1 MNRPQRRLGALLA
14 VLSFTAVCAGCSSTS
29 GDLASSVS
37 AGQLKGGSIAK
48 AVDLS
53 GKSFTVG
60 SKEFTEQTVLGN
72 ILIYALQAAGAKTK
86 DQTGLTGSAIVR
98 KALRGGD
105 IDMYWEYAGT
115 GWSEFLKKTSVLPG
129 AREQFDETA
138 RLDEEQN
145 KITWLG
151 PAKFGDQYAIAR
163 AGDAEGP
170 AGEVDKLSQLK
181 QLAKDH
187 PGEVTLC
194 GAAEFLDREI
204 GPVQKVYDVRIPA
217 TQVYQNAFALNFV
230 NVAKQSPCNFAEVFT
245 TDARIKS
252 LGLKVLDDDK
262 THFLTQLVGLTLREK
277 TAKENPELKTLVQLL
292 GDKLTQQVI
301 IELNGMVDI
310 DGATPQQAAV
320 KFLRDEGFIA

>member
-14 VLSFTAVCAGCSSTS
+14 VLSCTAVCTCCSSTS
-29 GDLASSVS
+29 SDLPSSVS
-37 AGQLKGGSIAK
+37 AGRLKGGSIAR

-53 GKSFTVG
+53 GKSFTVD

-98 KALRGGD
+98 KALLSGD

-129 AREQFDETA
+129 AKKQFDETA
-138 RLDEEQN
+138 RLDEKQN
-145 KITWLG
+145 EITWLG

-163 AGDAEGP
+163 AGDAKGP
-170 AGEVDKLSQLK
+170 AGKVDKLSQLK

-204 GPVQKVYDVRIPA
+204 GPVQKVYDVHIPA

-252 LGLKVLDDDK
+252 LGLKVLEDDK

-277 TAKENPELKTLVQLL
+277 TAKENPELKRLVQLL

-310 DGATPQQAAV
+310 DGASPQQAALT
-320 KFLRDEGFIA
+320 FLRDAGLIA

>member
-1 MNRPQRRLGALLA
+1 MNRPRRRLGALLA
-14 VLSFTAVCAGCSSTS
+14 VLSLTAVCAGCSSTS
-29 GDLASSVS
+29 GDLPSSVS
-37 AGQLKGGSIAK
+37 AGQLRGGSIAK

-98 KALRGGD
+98 KALLSGD

-129 AREQFDETA
+129 AKEQFDETA
-138 RLDEEQN
+138 RLDEQQN

-163 AGDAEGP
+163 AGDAKGP
-170 AGEVDKLSQLK
+170 AGKVDKLSQLK
-181 QLAKDH
+181 RLAKDH

-204 GPVQKVYDVRIPA
+204 GPLQKVYDVRIPP

-245 TDARIKS
+245 TDSRIKS
-252 LGLKVLDDDK
+252 LGLKVVEDDK
-262 THFLTQLVGLTLREK
+262 THFLTQLVGLTLRQD
-277 TAKENPELKTLVQLL
+277 TAQENPELKTLVQLL

-310 DGATPQQAAV
+310 DGASPQQAAV
-320 KFLRDEGFIA
+320 KFLKDEGFIA

>member
-1 MNRPQRRLGALLA
+1 MNRPRRRLGALLA
-14 VLSFTAVCAGCSSTS
+14 VLSLTAVCAGCSSTS
-29 GDLASSVS
+29 SDLPSSVS
-37 AGQLKGGSIAK
+37 AGQLRGGSIAK

-98 KALRGGD
+98 KALLGGD

-129 AREQFDETA
+129 AKEQFDETA
-138 RLDEEQN
+138 RLDQKQN

-163 AGDAEGP
+163 AGDAKGP
-170 AGEVDKLSQLK
+170 AGKVDKLSQLK

-204 GPVQKVYDVRIPA
+204 GPLQKVYDVRIPP

-245 TDARIKS
+245 TDSRIKS
-252 LGLKVLDDDK
+252 LGLKVVEDDK

-277 TAKENPELKTLVQLL
+277 TARENPELKRLVRLL

-310 DGATPQQAAV
+310 DGASPQQAAV
-320 KFLRDEGFIA
+320 KFLKDEGFIA